1 MTTHPHPKNAW
12 LSWKRV
18 RRAPG
23 KLGLLAR
30 LTTTSGRPATLAVSD
45 NSSDYPALWVRD
57 DHSGDT
63 LRIGLQTLVESVL
76 CSEAREADAWQPLQF
91 AATRDDGDE
100 LYGNALLTATKRTYP
115 DGTVVLSY
123 HWRDRAPI
131 RDWRVGQ
138 RVKNELV
145 HPEAEAIELYPAE
158 SRLMDEANEYW
169 LIVYPPDHPAHAL
182 IGAMGNDHRSV
193 MTQAE
198 LDAEAEQRGESG
210 AVQRDDDGM
219 VLR

>member
-1 MTTHPHPKNAW
+1 MNAPTNAW

-18 RRAPG
+18 RRAPAQ
-23 KLGLLAR
+23 LGLLAR
-30 LTTTSGRPATLAVSD
+30 ITTRSGRRSTLAVSD
-45 NSSDYPALWVRD
+45 GDYPALFVRD
-57 DHSGDT
+57 DDT
-63 LRIGLQTLVESVL
+63 DMVVRIELATLVESVL
-76 CSEAREADAWQPLQF
+76 GSEAREGERWTPLVR
-91 AATRDDGDE
+91 AGSSPTGDE
-100 LYGNALLTATKRTYP
+100 LWGNAMLSAAKRTHD

-145 HPEAEAIELYPAE
+145 GPEAEGIELYPAE

-169 LIVYPPDHPAHAL
+169 LVVFPADHPANAV
-182 IGAMGNDHRSV
+182 IRGMGAEKRSV
-193 MTQAE
+193 FTQAE
-198 LDAEAEQRGESG
+198 LDAHAAATGQGMG
-210 AVQRDDDGM
+210 AVQRDDDGL